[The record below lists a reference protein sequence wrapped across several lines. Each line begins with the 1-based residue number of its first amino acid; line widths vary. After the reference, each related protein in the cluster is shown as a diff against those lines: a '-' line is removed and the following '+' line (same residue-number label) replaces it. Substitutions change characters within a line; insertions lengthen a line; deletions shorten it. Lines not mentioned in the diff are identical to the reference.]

1 MAGFVLVVETV
12 TQCMSFYNLS
22 THAVKEQQVS
32 TLLLKLVKW
41 FGAAVSIN
49 DGMLMNSGM
58 LIY

>member
-1 MAGFVLVVETV
+1 
-12 TQCMSFYNLS
+12 MSFYNLS